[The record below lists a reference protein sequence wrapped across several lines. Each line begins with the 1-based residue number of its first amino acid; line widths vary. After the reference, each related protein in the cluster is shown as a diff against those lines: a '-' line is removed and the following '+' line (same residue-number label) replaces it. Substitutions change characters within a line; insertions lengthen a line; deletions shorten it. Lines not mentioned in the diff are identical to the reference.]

1 MRPDVRPVT
10 VGVGGCRSGAGKTSV
25 ATLILKSFPGWGAIK
40 YTKTDLYASIIDEVT
55 VLSEQGKDTAKL
67 LDAGAKKVLW
77 VKSPYA
83 ELGDV
88 LPVAVGM
95 LSHLK
100 GIVIEG
106 NSAIE
111 IIEPD
116 IVIFVCGFEGSMKD
130 SARKILRM
138 ADIVISPFQ
147 RPLGMPRDATFFD
160 GITDA
165 NLMQCLSIL
174 IDKCCEKTD

>member
-1 MRPDVRPVT
+1 MRPVT

-25 ATLILKSFPGWGAIK
+25 ATLILKKFPGWGAIK
-40 YTKTDLYASIIDEVT
+40 YTKTDLYASIVDDAII
-55 VLSEQGKDTAKL
+55 LSEQGKDTRKF
-67 LDAGAKKVLW
+67 LDAGAGKVLW
-77 VKSPYA
+77 VKAPYA
-83 ELGDV
+83 ELGEV
-88 LPVAVGM
+88 LKVSLGM

-111 IIEPD
+111 IAEPD
-116 IVIFVCGFEGSMKD
+116 IVIFVCGIEGGMKD

-147 RPLGMPRDATFFD
+147 RPSGAPQNAIFFD
-160 GITDA
+160 SISEA
-165 NLMQCLSIL
+165 KFLHCLSKL
-174 IDKCCEKTD
+174 VNKFRKRTH